1 MRSALRIVFLVAIL
15 AGLAAL
21 ESCKKKPG
29 PGESIEDQQLGKL
42 SNTWN
47 VTRVELDGVDKTADY
62 ANFKL
67 TISGTAGATSFGYS
81 RSGATQLN
89 PWPSS
94 GNWSFGANPTSDII
108 RDKDTAD
115 ELPLTYSVTDTNL
128 QITFSY
134 NGAGYPAGRTAN
146 VKGSWI
152 FEFGL

>member
-42 SNTWN
+42 SKTWKVTSVKKDN
-47 VTRVELDGVDKTADY
+47 VDLTGDY
-62 ANFKL
+62 VNFTL
-67 TISGTAGATSFGYS
+67 IISGTAGATSFGYS

-115 ELPLTYSVTDTNL
+115 ELPLTYSVDETQL
-128 QITFSY
+128 RVEFSY
-134 NGAGYPAGRTAN
+134 NGAGYPAGRTSN